1 MTSLLPQ
8 DRKEIVFDYMLQL
21 MQHPYEEYHQVRRE
35 ELLSVT
41 KYILEDKWAQEDFS
55 YFERAFIEE
64 ECSDIFDDM
73 QKRLL
78 DINHRKLECLAFH
91 PDREY

>member
-41 KYILEDKWAQEDFS
+41 KYILEDK
-55 YFERAFIEE
+55 
-64 ECSDIFDDM
+64 
-73 QKRLL
+73 
-78 DINHRKLECLAFH
+78 
-91 PDREY
+91 